1 MSNVMESNKPKFSKM
16 SLRFVIP
23 LVLFYLI
30 VGALLIW
37 LNEQATTIASYVL
50 AVILAAL
57 GFWFIFSYFRSDL
70 EKRTAG
76 TDLASGL
83 ISLLSGV
90 VLALSPTSL
99 KEILPAVW
107 GLSLVFGG
115 FLKIQYAFDEKSV
128 GVKRW
133 WIMLIF
139 AALSL
144 AIGTLALLRANVF
157 GGSIGNPIIGIFMI
171 AEAVL
176 DIVTFFLIK
185 SGLKKQTSANEDAK
199 LSETAAEPDQE
210 EGPAP
215 QQDESPAG
223 Q

>member
-76 TDLASGL
+76 TDLAFGL

>member
-76 TDLASGL
+76 TDLAFGL
-83 ISLLSGV
+83 ISLL
-90 VLALSPTSL
+90 
-99 KEILPAVW
+99 
-107 GLSLVFGG
+107 
-115 FLKIQYAFDEKSV
+115 
-128 GVKRW
+128 
-133 WIMLIF
+133 
-139 AALSL
+139 
-144 AIGTLALLRANVF
+144 
-157 GGSIGNPIIGIFMI
+157 
-171 AEAVL
+171 
-176 DIVTFFLIK
+176 
-185 SGLKKQTSANEDAK
+185 
-199 LSETAAEPDQE
+199 
-210 EGPAP
+210 
-215 QQDESPAG
+215 
-223 Q
+223 

>member
-76 TDLASGL
+76 TDLAFGL

-185 SGLKKQTSANEDAK
+185 SGLKKQTSANEDTK

>member
-1 MSNVMESNKPKFSKM
+1 MYHEQRHGKQQTE
-16 SLRFVIP
+16 IQQ
-23 LVLFYLI
+23 
-30 VGALLIW
+30 
-37 LNEQATTIASYVL
+37 NEPS
-50 AVILAAL
+50 
-57 GFWFIFSYFRSDL
+57 FCHS

-76 TDLASGL
+76 TDLAFGL

-185 SGLKKQTSANEDAK
+185 SGLKKQTSANEAAE

>member
-76 TDLASGL
+76 TDLAFGL

-185 SGLKKQTSANEDAK
+185 SGLKKQTSANEAAE

>member
-76 TDLASGL
+76 TDLAFGL

-185 SGLKKQTSANEDAK
+185 SGLKKQTSVNEAAE